1 MKLLVFNA
9 GSTSI
14 KFAVFNLTAGTA
26 SRLASGTLAPPRG
39 AGCIHLQYGDTRF
52 ERDTRGTDIRGAVR
66 EILALLRETVLQ
78 NDAVDMIAHRLV
90 CGDAEQ
96 STARVDQAL
105 LARLESCATLAPLH
119 QKVEIELIRAAS
131 AELGK
136 GLPAF
141 AAFDSHFFREL
152 PEAARTYAL
161 PAELRTTFGIRRV
174 GYHGFAHRS
183 MLAAYEAAVKST
195 RRGRRIV
202 SFQLGGGA
210 SVAAIRDGRP
220 LDTSM
225 GYTPLEGL
233 VMGTRCGDLD
243 PGAIFACLGRGMG
256 PDALHALLETR
267 SGLLGLSGTSAD
279 ARTVLHEAARGQRD
293 SQLAI
298 EVYCERAR
306 KYLGAY
312 LAVLK
317 GADAVLFGG
326 GIGEHQAEIRERIC
340 AGFQWCG
347 LELDASANLCAS
359 DLPRRISTRGSR
371 IQVFVTPVDE
381 EAAIAQDL
389 LQHANSR
396 ATEEETAH
404 G

>member
-1 MKLLVFNA
+1 MNLLVFNA

-14 KFAVFNLTAGTA
+14 KFAVFHLAAGTVA
-26 SRLASGTLAPPRG
+26 RVGSGVLAPLRG
-39 AGCIHLQYGDTRF
+39 VGRIRMRHGCTQF
-52 ERDTRGTDIRGAVR
+52 ERDYRGTEIREAVR
-66 EILALLRETVLQ
+66 EILALLRETVFQ
-78 NDAVDMIAHRLV
+78 THPVAMVAHRLV

-96 STARVDQAL
+96 STARVDRTL
-105 LARLESCATLAPLH
+105 MARLESGATLAPLH
-119 QKVEIELIRAAS
+119 QKVEIEVIGAAS
-131 AELGK
+131 AALGE
-136 GLPAF
+136 GTPAF

-161 PAELRTTFGIRRV
+161 PAELRTGLGIHKA

-183 MLAAYEAAVKST
+183 MLAAYRAAAKSSG
-195 RRGRRIV
+195 RGGRVI

-210 SVAAIRDGRP
+210 SVAATCDGRP

-233 VMGTRCGDLD
+233 VMGTRCGDVD
-243 PGAIFACLGRGMG
+243 PGAIFACLDQGMG
-256 PDALHALLETR
+256 AEALHTLLETR
-267 SGLLGLSGTSAD
+267 SGLLGLSGSSAD
-279 ARTVLHEAARGQRD
+279 VCTLLHEAAQGRHE

-298 EVYCERAR
+298 DVYCTRAR

-312 LAVLK
+312 LALLK

-326 GIGEHQAEIRERIC
+326 GIGEHQPEIRERIC
-340 AGFQWCG
+340 AGFEWCG

-359 DLPRRISTRGSR
+359 DLPRRISARGSS
-371 IQVFVTPVDE
+371 IQAFATPVDE
-381 EAAIAQDL
+381 EAVIAQDL
-389 LQHANSR
+389 LQHAYSR
-396 ATEEETAH
+396 VMEEETAH